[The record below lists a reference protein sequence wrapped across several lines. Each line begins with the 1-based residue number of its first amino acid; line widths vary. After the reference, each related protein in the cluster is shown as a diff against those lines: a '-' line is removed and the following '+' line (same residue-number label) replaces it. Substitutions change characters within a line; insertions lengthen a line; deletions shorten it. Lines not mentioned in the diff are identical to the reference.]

1 MSVKEEDL
9 LEEIAGYLHGYLK
22 AGKIRVNTFFSKIN
36 VNISNLEQLLT
47 VRFLLKKE
55 TKDFVEKLPMMLK
68 RFKTTTML
76 RTETNIGIVKG
87 QINWEETTKERL
99 ARNYRDRTIFS
110 TSESIRSYNTPE
122 NIVLK
127 EILGLLY
134 KILYEDNYIQGF
146 EKATWFSEWSKIKE
160 NVAKAYKRNIYLQ
173 RVDHTTVSNR
183 AILKV
188 LSHRNELYR
197 NAAKLLLQYCQ
208 IVKGE
213 YSEEDIKVLL
223 RETFIAPDNID
234 VLFELYWAIRLIRE
248 ETDESQ
254 LHLMDG
260 SQSKVASWEK
270 ESFLYHL
277 YHDSNG
283 SKEVQFKVHAKEIS
297 ESNNEY
303 LKQKYR
309 SFTQSNRLIQSFFGS
324 TPNQLYWSGRPDLLL
339 EVYDKYTN
347 KLVKVIIG
355 EVKNTKN
362 KEYAITG
369 LEELVDYMHLIRDK
383 KGNYLMNSSVE
394 VKGLLCIGDVEM
406 IDIPTET
413 NNIRVLQ
420 YIPKK

>member
-134 KILYEDNYIQGF
+134 KILYEDNYIQEF